1 MSAYSYCSKSQYPQR
16 AAKRMIGF
24 QIFCYRHKY
33 KLSTEVFCKR
43 CGISPKELEKVE
55 LGLPSQGGAALAFHT
70 QNFRKQQF
78 AASYRASAQRGIAK
92 KKRFRRNLFFQI

>member
-1 MSAYSYCSKSQYPQR
+1 MSVYSYCSKSQYPQR

-55 LGLPSQGGAALAFHT
+55 LGLPSPWAPRWHSI
-70 QNFRKQQF
+70 RKVLE
-78 AASYRASAQRGIAK
+78 SN
-92 KKRFRRNLFFQI
+92 NLQLHIELRPKEA

>member
-55 LGLPSQGGAALAFHT
+55 LGLPSQGAPRWHSI
-70 QNFRKQQF
+70 RKVLE
-78 AASYRASAQRGIAK
+78 ST
-92 KKRFRRNLFFQI
+92 NLQLHIELRPKEA

>member
-1 MSAYSYCSKSQYPQR
+1 MSVYSYCSKSQYPQR

-55 LGLPSQGGAALAFHT
+55 LGLPSPG
-70 QNFRKQQF
+70 R
-78 AASYRASAQRGIAK
+78 RAGIPYAK
-92 KKRFRRNLFFQI
+92 F

>member
-24 QIFCYRHKY
+24 QIFCYHHKY

-43 CGISPKELEKVE
+43 CGISPKKVE
-55 LGLPSQGGAALAFHT
+55 LGLPSQGAPRWHSI
-70 QNFRKQQF
+70 RKVLE
-78 AASYRASAQRGIAK
+78 SN
-92 KKRFRRNLFFQI
+92 NLQLHIELRPKEA

>member
-1 MSAYSYCSKSQYPQR
+1 MSVYSYCSKSQYPQR

-43 CGISPKELEKVE
+43 CGISPRWHSIRKVLESNNLQLHIELRPKE
-55 LGLPSQGGAALAFHT
+55 A
-70 QNFRKQQF
+70 
-78 AASYRASAQRGIAK
+78 
-92 KKRFRRNLFFQI
+92 

>member
-55 LGLPSQGGAALAFHT
+55 LGLPSQGAPRWYSI
-70 QNFRKQQF
+70 RKVLE
-78 AASYRASAQRGIAK
+78 SN
-92 KKRFRRNLFFQI
+92 NLQLHIELRPKEA

>member
-33 KLSTEVFCKR
+33 
-43 CGISPKELEKVE
+43 
-55 LGLPSQGGAALAFHT
+55 
-70 QNFRKQQF
+70 
-78 AASYRASAQRGIAK
+78 AASRTMQHMAESGDAPKFFAKDAASRRKSWKRWNSVCLLRGRRAGIPYAK
-92 KKRFRRNLFFQI
+92 F

>member
-1 MSAYSYCSKSQYPQR
+1 MSVYSYCSKSQYPQR

-55 LGLPSQGGAALAFHT
+55 LGLPSPGAPSWHSI
-70 QNFRKQQF
+70 RKILE
-78 AASYRASAQRGIAK
+78 SN
-92 KKRFRRNLFFQI
+92 NLQLYIELRPKEA

>member
-1 MSAYSYCSKSQYPQR
+1 MSVYSYCSKSQYPQR

-55 LGLPSQGGAALAFHT
+55 LGLPSPGAPRRHSI
-70 QNFRKQQF
+70 RKILE
-78 AASYRASAQRGIAK
+78 SN
-92 KKRFRRNLFFQI
+92 NLQLHIELRPKEA